1 MIRPRFD
8 LQVLIA
14 SLLAA
19 TAVVATTLV
28 FELRSETEQ
37 NRQAAMNV
45 ARLLSTLPVESLSTE
60 ETASAVNRVLSFQ
73 AGQASF
79 AWGALADAEGR
90 VIASQHAAGLSM
102 PTGSPVDQSR
112 WVSELALEVD
122 NRPVLEVSGPIRFNN
137 GVGQYRFA
145 VLQPTLMGMGPS
157 ASRLAWIVLPV
168 LLLTPLVLFFLRRE
182 VSPLRKLT
190 AELSD
195 HEDQDPQLG
204 DFASQFNHF
213 VDKARKDIEAYQ
225 SEHDKLVTAERF
237 LTYRLAKLESI
248 LHAVP
253 GGIAILDQNLRT
265 TLVNRQ
271 FSRWLDIPE
280 EALVGKTPAEWT
292 VPDSLQKWLQQTL
305 SSDVRDTGSCD
316 FSPEH
321 APELTL
327 RASLQRIQRDGEAEP
342 IGQCI
347 AISDISGES
356 QAHAARGEFV
366 AHVAHELKT
375 PLNTLGLCAQ
385 SLQGPDGDDETFRLE
400 TLNVVNDEV
409 ERLALL
415 INNLL
420 SITQI
425 EMGTLALNKTR
436 TRIADL
442 VNDSVESVSRS
453 AGDKQLRFSVDA
465 PADDQAV
472 QIDKELMRI
481 ALNNLLTNAVKYSDD
496 GGIVR
501 VAVAETDESLQISV
515 TDTGIGIPESE
526 RDRIFEKFVRGEGD
540 EVSQRT
546 GHGLGLALSRD
557 IVELHHGNLRVQSKV
572 GAGSKFTIELWK
584 HLGVMEQAI

>member
-1 MIRPRFD
+1 
-8 LQVLIA
+8 
-14 SLLAA
+14 
-19 TAVVATTLV
+19 
-28 FELRSETEQ
+28 
-37 NRQAAMNV
+37 MNV

-79 AWGALADAEGR
+79 AWGALTDANGS
-90 VIASQHAAGLSM
+90 VIASQQAAGLSL
-102 PTGSPVDQSR
+102 PNGSAVDHSR
-112 WVSELALEVD
+112 WVSEQVVD
-122 NRPVLEVSGPIRFNN
+122 VDGRSVLEVSGPLRFDN
-137 GVGQYRFA
+137 GIGQYRFA
-145 VLQPTLMGMGPS
+145 VFQPSLMGMGPS

-190 AELSD
+190 AELGD
-195 HEDQDPQLG
+195 DADDPQLG
-204 DFASQFNHF
+204 DFASQFNQF
-213 VDKARKDIEAYQ
+213 VKKAREDLEAYQ

-265 TLVNRQ
+265 TLLNRQ
-271 FSRWLDIPE
+271 FSRWLDVPE
-280 EALVGKTPAEWT
+280 ESFIGKAPSEWT
-292 VPDSLQKWLQQTL
+292 VPEPLQKWLLQSL
-305 SSDVRDTGSCD
+305 SSDIRDTKACD
-316 FSPEH
+316 FTPAH

-342 IGQCI
+342 IGHCI
-347 AISDISGES
+347 AIADISGET
-356 QAHAARGEFV
+356 QAHEARGEFV

-375 PLNTLGLCAQ
+375 PLNTLSLCAQ
-385 SLQGPDGDDETFRLE
+385 SLQGPDGEDEEFRRE
-400 TLNVVNDEV
+400 TLNVVNDEI

-420 SITQI
+420 SITQL
-425 EMGTLALNKTR
+425 EMGTLALNRSR

-442 VNDSVESVSRS
+442 VTDAVESVSRS
-453 AGDKQLRFSVDA
+453 AGDKKLRFSVDA

-515 TDTGIGIPESE
+515 TDTGIGIPENE
-526 RDRIFEKFVRGEGD
+526 RDRIFEKFVRGEG
-540 EVSQRT
+540 EQVTERT

-584 HLGVMEQAI
+584 HVGVMEQAI